1 MANPADQAAIEDAK
15 FKADMARTDA
25 ANTMT
30 TLTEQSQQFGAGAK
44 QALAKG
50 MVTLAM
56 TGNTGFTN
64 NAAPVMPA
72 LAGSQDPQTVVDLR
86 ADLESLQAKLADTPS
101 EIEKIVT
108 RRRGRRGEDG
118 DGGETITTMVANPE
132 YTRLQGEIAAAQE
145 KLSVVDLDVAPRISD
160 PSMLLRA
167 SGSDL
172 LTMMNTREMMQRD
185 LNTYIRSQK
194 GAALTMMENAGNYD
208 LAAVYAED
216 TKNYNTLNT
225 ILGFGFKVAGLFI

>member
-15 FKADMARTDA
+15 FKAEMSRVDA
-25 ANTMT
+25 ANAMT

-50 MVTLAM
+50 MVSLAM
-56 TGNTGFTN
+56 SGNTGFKDSP
-64 NAAPVMPA
+64 APDMPA
-72 LAGSQDPQTVVDLR
+72 LAGAQDPQTLVDLR
-86 ADLESLQAKLADTPS
+86 NDLASMQERLAGMPS
-101 EIEKIVT
+101 QIEQTVSGREDREIT
-108 RRRGRRGEDG
+108 R
-118 DGGETITTMVANPE
+118 MVANPE
-132 YTRLQGEIAAAQE
+132 YTRLEGEIASAQE

-208 LAAVYAED
+208 LAAEYAKE